1 MLVGNIETDSFVLKT
16 IVTIVVVVIV
26 VVTVVATVEVV
37 TAVIALPEVTVENEV
52 IADEDVEVVAVA
64 VEAIAMLV
72 QTGTVQLESCT
83 CIHSIIIRVS

>member
-26 VVTVVATVEVV
+26 VVTVVATVEV

-52 IADEDVEVVAVA
+52 IADEDVEVVVVA
-64 VEAIAMLV
+64 AEAIAMLV